1 LFLFR
6 TILDPEPAH
15 SIKGGEMILKFRK
28 LQSFIGMAY
37 VTAFWLCTSGAAWP
51 QSAAPSG
58 SPTQPQTTAREKTMN
73 FHKIT
78 PNLIVADMEKSLK
91 FYRDVLGF
99 TVSKTVPDKAPFYFA
114 WLKRGE
120 ADIFLNQQAPPQP
133 GQPDVLAGRQIGGT
147 LSMYIAMERI
157 EDLLKTVESQGVKI
171 AIPLHKEFY
180 GMKEFAVFDAD
191 GYLIIFAEPAQ

>member
-1 LFLFR
+1 
-6 TILDPEPAH
+6 
-15 SIKGGEMILKFRK
+15 MILKFSN
-28 LQSFIGMAY
+28 LQTLTRIVCAMALGLG
-37 VTAFWLCTSGAAWP
+37 ASGAAWS
-51 QSAAPSG
+51 QSNAASASSAPKPAQVSVK
-58 SPTQPQTTAREKTMN
+58 EKSMN
-73 FHKIT
+73 FHKVT

-91 FYRDVLGF
+91 FYRDILGF

-114 WLKRGE
+114 WMKRGD

-147 LSMYIAMERI
+147 LTMYIAMDGIDE
-157 EDLLKTVESQGVKI
+157 LLKTVEGHGVKI

-180 GMKEFAVFDAD
+180 GMKEFAVFDPD